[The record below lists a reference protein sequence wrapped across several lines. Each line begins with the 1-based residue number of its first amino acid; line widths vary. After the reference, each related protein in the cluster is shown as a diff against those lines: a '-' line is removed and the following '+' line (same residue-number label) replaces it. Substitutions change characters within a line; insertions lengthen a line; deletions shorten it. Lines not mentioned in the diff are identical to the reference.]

1 MTRPAGVMVGG
12 AVGTWLVAVA
22 ATGPA
27 LMADL
32 LFGML
37 APLLVAVV
45 TWELAQRTYRRNP
58 EQLTALMVTAF
69 AAKMVFYGGYV
80 AAMLLGLRLHPIP
93 FTLSFTAYFIGL
105 NLVEALSLRRLFA
118 EGAHGTR

>member
-1 MTRPAGVMVGG
+1 MSRPVGVMVGG
-12 AVGTWLVAVA
+12 AVVSWLVAVA

-45 TWELAQRTYRRNP
+45 TWELAERTYRRNP

-80 AAMLLGLRLHPIP
+80 AAMVLGLKLRPVP
-93 FTLSFTAYFIGL
+93 FMFSFTAYFIGL

-118 EGAHGTR
+118 AGAQGSP